1 MVLARI
7 KYTKFLLGYLATSS
21 GSVEAYNANAENL
34 LRAEQGSGGF
44 ANSVNT
50 ESVIYTPQTASPFR
64 RNVLIASGVTVD
76 VRWFELAGVVRSFTM
91 DGSESPVDITPI
103 GAEGQIQLAGLNA
116 WTATLSVVASD
127 DVIQHF
133 SQPASGLLHVVRAG
147 STERTLTV
155 AVSYGGAFP
164 THEDTGLETV
174 ELVLYNAALH
184 RPFWQ

>member
-1 MVLARI
+1 
-7 KYTKFLLGYLATSS
+7 
-21 GSVEAYNANAENL
+21 
-34 LRAEQGSGGF
+34 
-44 ANSVNT
+44 
-50 ESVIYTPQTASPFR
+50 
-64 RNVLIASGVTVD
+64 
-76 VRWFELAGVVRSFTM
+76 M

-127 DVIQHF
+127 DVIRHL